1 MHHRNEIFVGFVR
14 VNKNQNLLLFDKI
27 LNKSIF
33 KKALKFFL
41 FLLSFELMIMF
52 VLFFKFQK

>member
-27 LNKSIF
+27 LNKSNY
-33 KKALKFFL
+33 KKALNKFAI
-41 FLLSFELMIMF
+41 LLSFELMIMF
-52 VLFFKFQK
+52 VLFYKFQK

>member
-33 KKALKFFL
+33 KKALKIFL

-52 VLFFKFQK
+52 VLF